1 MVNIDVVQIEQ
12 VLLNLMMNAMEA
24 MPDEVGDRKISLRSE
39 MGENHKVRLAVSDR
53 GTGIPAEELYS
64 VFEAF
69 FTTKQSGL
77 GMGLSLSRSIIEA
90 HGGSIWAENNP
101 DKGATFF
108 IELPITEDGDQ

>member
-1 MVNIDVVQIEQ
+1 
-12 VLLNLMMNAMEA
+12 MMNAMEA
-24 MPDEVGDRKISLRSE
+24 MPDEVRDRKISLRSE
-39 MGENHKVRLAVSDR
+39 IGENHKVRVAVSDR
-53 GTGIPAEELYS
+53 GTGIPAEELPS

-77 GMGLSLSRSIIEA
+77 GMGLSLSRSIIEG

-108 IELPITEDGDQ
+108 IELPITEGGDR